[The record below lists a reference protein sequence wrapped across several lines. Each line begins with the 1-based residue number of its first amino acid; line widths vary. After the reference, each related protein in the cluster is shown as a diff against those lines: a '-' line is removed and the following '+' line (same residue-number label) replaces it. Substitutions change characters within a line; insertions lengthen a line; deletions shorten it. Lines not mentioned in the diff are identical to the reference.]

1 MRPASEKEK
10 VDVVLAGMLEVPP
23 ICDHGNVI
31 EISEK
36 FGGAD
41 KLREA
46 VVRLQALLYAA

>member
-1 MRPASEKEK
+1 VAA
-10 VDVVLAGMLEVPP
+10 LPP
-23 ICDHGNVI
+23 ISDYGNVI

-46 VVRLQALLYAA
+46 VAKLQALLYAV